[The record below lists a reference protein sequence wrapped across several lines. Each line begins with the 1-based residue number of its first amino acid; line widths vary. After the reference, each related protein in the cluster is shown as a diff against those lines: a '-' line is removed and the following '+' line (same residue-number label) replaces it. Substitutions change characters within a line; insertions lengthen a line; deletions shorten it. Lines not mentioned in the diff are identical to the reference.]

1 LCLVQSLHWAVDWQ
15 QDKAVSL
22 LLDAGASPNVV
33 DSHGNTPLHKIDLSC
48 DKSEPCKKI
57 VLALIQHKADLELKN
72 EFGRRATDHFDLTVI
87 GLPARAPA
95 TAGGVTGASAAASDS
110 KAKPAAASKR
120 KAAPSTGTGN

>member
-1 LCLVQSLHWAVDWQ
+1 M
-15 QDKAVSL
+15 
-22 LLDAGASPNVV
+22 LDAGASPNVV

-72 EFGRRATDHFDLTVI
+72 EFGRRATDHFDLTAI

-95 TAGGVTGASAAASDS
+95 TAGATGASAAASDS
-110 KAKPAAASKR
+110 KAKPAAPSKR